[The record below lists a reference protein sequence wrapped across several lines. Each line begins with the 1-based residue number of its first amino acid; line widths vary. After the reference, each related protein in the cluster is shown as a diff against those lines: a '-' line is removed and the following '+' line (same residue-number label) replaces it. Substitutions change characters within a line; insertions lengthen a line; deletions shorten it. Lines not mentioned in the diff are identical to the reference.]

1 MEVSILV
8 KSITFDMESDDDD
21 SMTIDESKELSN
33 EWINKIYKIEVEFP
47 LTNEDIEER
56 ILEHITNLSGW
67 LISEMVYDIIEEK
80 LKEILFISQKS
91 NKSQSFTG
99 FYKKLLD
106 DQRKNNLLERIKPP
120 SSKYKKD
127 KNALP
132 SAIDIIKI
140 ICIDYIASNLCS
152 DGRAI
157 SILKEIEKSSN
168 QNIDEVIYDALGEF
182 DYYYNDENTDEKD
195 SMRDQILQILGYE
208 V

>member
-8 KSITFDMESDDDD
+8 KSIIFDVESDDDD
-21 SMTIDESKELSN
+21 SMTDDEHKKLAN
-33 EWINKIYKIEVEFP
+33 AWINRIYKIEVEVP
-47 LTNEDIEER
+47 ITKEDIEER

-67 LISEMVYDIIEEK
+67 LISEMVYEIIENE
-80 LKEILFISQKS
+80 LIAIPFISTPS
-91 NKSQSFTG
+91 NKSKSFTG
-99 FYKKLLD
+99 FYKKLLEEK
-106 DQRKNNLLERIKPP
+106 RKNNLLERIKPP
-120 SSKYKKD
+120 SSKYKMD

-132 SAIDIIKI
+132 SVIDIIKI
-140 ICIDYIASNLCS
+140 ICIDYIASDLCS

-195 SMRDQILQILGYE
+195 SIRDQILQILGYE